1 MPRQARLVLKNTAH
15 HIVQRGHNR
24 NAVFT
29 IASDFQYYLNTLREW
44 RTRLGVQVY
53 GYCLMVNHVHLI
65 LNPGENEAGIG
76 NLMKRLA
83 GRQTMYANRLK
94 NRSGT
99 LWEGRYKSSPIET
112 ETYLLACARYVDLN
126 PVRAGMVA
134 HPKDY
139 VWSSYRQKTGLEKPW
154 IDFDPCYLGLSNCI
168 KDCQIQ
174 YAEYVAGEVPT
185 KETASI
191 RYALARGKL
200 TGSTHFICENKP
212 QGTDLKSVP
221 KQ

>member
-1 MPRQARLVLKNTAH
+1 MPRQARLILRNTAH

-29 IASDFQYYLNTLREW
+29 VPPDFRYYLNTLREW
-44 RTRLGVQVY
+44 RAQLGVKVY

-65 LNPGENEAGIG
+65 INPGENEDNIG

-112 ETYLLACARYVDLN
+112 ETYLLACTRYVDLN

-139 VWSSYRQKTGLEKPW
+139 FWSSYRQKAGLEKSW
-154 IDFDPCYLGLSNCI
+154 IDFDPCYLGLSNSLI
-168 KDCQIQ
+168 DCQRR
-174 YAEYVAGEVPT
+174 YTEFVTGNVPAR
-185 KETASI
+185 ETALI
-191 RYALARGKL
+191 RNALARGKL
-200 TGSTHFICENKP
+200 TGSRHFINKNNI
-212 QGTDLKSVP
+212 GTE
-221 KQ
+221 

>member
-1 MPRQARLVLKNTAH
+1 MPRQARLILRNTAH

-29 IASDFQYYLNTLREW
+29 VPSDFRYYLNTLREW
-44 RTRLGVQVY
+44 KARLGVQVY

-65 LNPGENEAGIG
+65 VNPGEHEDNIG

-83 GRQTMYANRLK
+83 GRQTMYVNRLK

-112 ETYLLACARYVDLN
+112 ETYLLACTRYVDLN
-126 PVRAGMVA
+126 PARAGMVA

-154 IDFDPCYLGLSNCI
+154 IDFDPCYLGLSNDI
-168 KDCQIQ
+168 KGCQGR
-174 YAEYVAGEVPT
+174 YADYAAGEIPI
-185 KETASI
+185 KETALI
-191 RYALARGKL
+191 RNSLASGQL
-200 TGSTHFICENKP
+200 TGSKHFIYKNK
-212 QGTDLKSVP
+212 
-221 KQ
+221 

>member
-1 MPRQARLVLKNTAH
+1 MPRQARLILRNTAH

-29 IASDFQYYLNTLREW
+29 VPSDFRYYLNTLRVW
-44 RTRLGVQVY
+44 KVQLGVKVY
-53 GYCLMVNHVHLI
+53 GYCLMANHVHLI
-65 LNPGENEAGIG
+65 INPGENEDGIG
-76 NLMKRLA
+76 YLMKRLA

-112 ETYLLACARYVDLN
+112 ETYLLACTRYVDLN

-154 IDFDPCYLGLSNCI
+154 IDFDPCYLGLSNSLI
-168 KDCQIQ
+168 DCRRR
-174 YAEYVAGEVPT
+174 YAEFVAGNVPAQ
-185 KETASI
+185 ETALI
-191 RYALARGKL
+191 RNALARGKL
-200 TGSTHFICENKP
+200 TGSRHVINKNNM
-212 QGTDLKSVP
+212 GTE
-221 KQ
+221 